1 MTTLRRLLV
10 LPVAVA
16 ALAAAGPAFGS
27 TDVQITRSA
36 FVPNAVE
43 IRAGDAVSWVNR
55 DTVDHKLASPAVK
68 LESPTLTPTDNFAF
82 TFPNAGTFTVTDPTN
97 PSLTMTVKVLAAPV
111 LSVTLDLAPRALIF
125 GSTATLTGSL
135 STKAAGQPVAVEAR
149 PCKASG
155 FQTLK
160 TVTTGSGGSFSVVV
174 KPLRSTVYRVRLG
187 SGTSTVAAR
196 VRPKLTLQRVSH
208 GRFVARLVGVGG
220 KTLAVQTNRGTGW
233 APQGAAKLVRGTAR
247 FGLAIGAGT
256 RVRVSIDSKSAG
268 TCLETAVSNVVRG

>member
-36 FVPNAVE
+36 FVPSAVE

-68 LESPTLTPTDNFAF
+68 LESPNLTPTDNFAF

-135 STKAAGQPVAVEAR
+135 STKAAGQSVAVEAR
-149 PCKASG
+149 PCKAAG

-187 SGTSTVAAR
+187 QAR
-196 VRPKLTLQRVSH
+196 RRHRPLRPRDRRRHPRPRLDRLEDRRHVP
-208 GRFVARLVGVGG
+208 RDRRLERRPRLDRNPPARPSPRANL
-220 KTLAVQTNRGTGW
+220 GW
-233 APQGAAKLVRGTAR
+233 
-247 FGLAIGAGT
+247 
-256 RVRVSIDSKSAG
+256 
-268 TCLETAVSNVVRG
+268 